1 MVKEQKQYDP
11 YDFNA
16 IIKLK
21 PIGFF
26 VVYETTNC
34 SGSDVF
40 TTVLSG
46 SSNSN
51 IVKFKISEEEEISY
65 KLLEDIQATETPK
78 VMVNLEFRNDIL
90 KYRIA
95 FYRRKKDISNL
106 FNNNFL
112 NE

>member
-1 MVKEQKQYDP
+1 MYSSPVLYFKILISLKNLTNMQ
-11 YDFNA
+11 
-16 IIKLK
+16 II
-21 PIGFF
+21 
-26 VVYETTNC
+26 
-34 SGSDVF
+34 
-40 TTVLSG
+40 
-46 SSNSN
+46 SNN
-51 IVKFKISEEEEISY
+51 IVNFTISEEEKISY
-65 KLLEDIQATETPK
+65 KLLEDIQAEETPK